1 MPGGS
6 DQHRSRDEQIKEK
19 VLLVVRRIAPEA
31 NLDSLDSRRRY
42 REQFDFDS
50 IDFLNF
56 AVGIQDEFQI
66 VIPEL
71 DFPKLATLDGC
82 LDYLKARIDP
92 TAP

>member
-1 MPGGS
+1 MPGVS
-6 DQHRSRDEQIKEK
+6 DQHGTRDEQIREK
-19 VLLVVRRIAPEA
+19 VLLVIRRIAPEA

-82 LDYLKARIDP
+82 LDYLKARVDP
-92 TAP
+92 TPP